1 MVHPP
6 GGIVVCYQA
15 LALRL
20 GDDRRFYGIR
30 ARGLH
35 GETDLP
41 ERLEDMAA
49 EYVAAVRS
57 LQPEGPYYL
66 GGWSMGGIVALEMAQ
81 QLLAQGQQIALLA
94 LLDTTIPQN
103 AANQPYAEEADQS
116 AREYGLDLTLEELDR
131 LGPDEQLPY
140 LWNHV
145 QKLGLVDDDTPL
157 PLVQQIL
164 DDLKRLFHAHIKLA
178 NDYAVRPYLGRITL
192 FRPIDSPVPVE
203 IARDRNWGRL
213 AAAVDVHFVPG
224 HHHSMVKEPHVQVLA
239 EQLRLCLDGE
249 RPA

>member
-1 MVHPP
+1 
-6 GGIVVCYQA
+6 
-15 LALRL
+15 
-20 GDDRRFYGIR
+20 
-30 ARGLH
+30 
-35 GETDLP
+35 
-41 ERLEDMAA
+41 
-49 EYVAAVRS
+49 
-57 LQPEGPYYL
+57 
-66 GGWSMGGIVALEMAQ
+66 MAQ

-103 AANQPYAEEADQS
+103 SANQPYAEEADQS

-131 LGPDEQLPY
+131 LGPEAQLPY

-145 QKLGLVDDDTPL
+145 QKLGLVDDNTPL

-178 NDYAVRPYLGRITL
+178 SDYAVRPYLGRITL

-203 IARDRNWGRL
+203 TARDRNWGRL
-213 AAAVDVHFVPG
+213 AYAVDVHFVPG
-224 HHHSMVKEPHVQVLA
+224 HHHSMVKEPHVQILA
-239 EQLRLCLDGE
+239 EQLRTCLDGE